1 MVLTEEML
9 SKASLVKSDL
19 EAEITRSRR
28 EVADLQDALQRMK
41 LASDDLNQDRT
52 HLNKTIMQVRH

>member
-41 LASDDLNQDRT
+41 VASDDFNQDKT